1 MKTVTLGEIAVLLG
15 GKVSGDESHS
25 VSGIAA
31 LDEAGPVELSFL
43 SNPRYR
49 PLLKDSDAGGIIV
62 SLDVE
67 IEGKNLIKVK
77 DPYIGFAKAMDY
89 FYGDPMPYQGISPM
103 AHVHPGAVLGS
114 QVSVQPFA
122 VICEGANVDDGVTL
136 MAGCYVGPDV
146 SIGSGSAIHP
156 NVTIEKGCIIGR
168 NVIIHAGTVI
178 GSDGYG
184 FAPDGKKHRKIIQT
198 GIVRIGDDV
207 EFGAGCAI
215 DRATLGETVIGDGTK
230 LDNNVHI
237 AHNARIGRNCLLV
250 AGVGIS
256 GSVVVEDNVIM
267 AGHSGV
273 AGHLRVGE
281 GAVLMAKA
289 ATFKDVPAGSVVAG
303 VPAIESSIWK
313 RSVAVFARLDALKKQ
328 VSRLEKELNVIKARE
343 REEQD

>member
-1 MKTVTLGEIAVLLG
+1 
-15 GKVSGDESHS
+15 
-25 VSGIAA
+25 
-31 LDEAGPVELSFL
+31 
-43 SNPRYR
+43 
-49 PLLKDSDAGGIIV
+49 
-62 SLDVE
+62 
-67 IEGKNLIKVK
+67 
-77 DPYIGFAKAMDY
+77 
-89 FYGDPMPYQGISPM
+89 M

-122 VICEGANVDDGVTL
+122 VICKDAEIGDNVTL

-146 SIGSGSAIHP
+146 SIGARSVIHP

-184 FAPDGKKHRKIIQT
+184 FAPDGKKHRKIIQA

-207 EFGAGCAI
+207 EFGAGCTI
-215 DRATLGETVIGDGTK
+215 DRAALGETVIGDGTK

-237 AHNARIGRNCLLV
+237 AHNAIIGKNCLLV

-281 GAVLMAKA
+281 GAVLMAKTA
-289 ATFKDVPAGSVVAG
+289 AFKDVPAGSIVAG
-303 VPAIESSIWK
+303 VPAIDNSVWK

-328 VSRLEKELNVIKARE
+328 VSRLEKELNIIKARE